1 MYKKK
6 LPVGIRIVFAFLS
19 VLLCIALF
27 ATTLVTIAVTDL
39 KVVTSRDGLQTIITE
54 AFFPKSA
61 SVRVIPKLTGGNA
74 VGGFG
79 ALGSLGGEEMDQN
92 MLVDA
97 LYDMLAEQAGGELPV
112 SKEEVSELLEESSI
126 PEFISDKAAGIISD
140 VITGESTTTIT
151 KEEVIEL
158 IEENADLI
166 EEKLDITIEQEHI
179 DAIGGWIEESEVLDN
194 VQQEIQEAIGI
205 TPPAV
210 TPESPTGPTG
220 EGGSNVPQK
229 KPAGSILDLVGPE
242 ASMPTNIAEV
252 FALLGPVS
260 STESLLICVG
270 ACLLLLVFLLLT
282 HWGRPFAAVRSAGIP
297 VMIAGLFM
305 TLPSLLVP
313 FLPTND
319 PQTIMI
325 VTVAQ
330 KIFSM
335 TTTVSLCFAGLGLVM
350 IVAGSILNGV
360 FKRKA
365 KAAML
370 VAAAPVAVVEA
381 PAVEFVPA
389 EETAPVEAA
398 PVEEAAAV
406 EEIPVME
413 TPVEEAPVAEAAEE
427 STKAEA
433 VAAAEE

>member
-140 VITGESTTTIT
+140 VIMGESTTTIT

-179 DAIGGWIEESEVLDN
+179 DAIGGWIEESEVLEN
-194 VQQEIQEAIGI
+194 VQQEIQEVIGI

-210 TPESPTGPTG
+210 TPDSPTGSTGSTG
-220 EGGSNVPQK
+220 ESGSEVPQK

-242 ASMPTNIAEV
+242 AAAPTNIAEV
-252 FALLGPVS
+252 FALLRAVS

-282 HWGRPFAAVRSAGIP
+282 HWGRPFAAIRSAGIS
-297 VMIAGLFM
+297 VMIAGLIM
-305 TLPSLLVP
+305 TLPGLVAS
-313 FLPTND
+313 FLPAGD
-319 PQTIMI
+319 PILI
-325 VTVAQ
+325 IAQ

-335 TTTVSLCFAGLGLVM
+335 TITVSLCFAGLGLVM

-360 FKRKA
+360 FKHKA

-370 VAAAPVAVVEA
+370 VAAAPVAVVEV
-381 PAVEFVPA
+381 PAVEFIPA

>member
-27 ATTLVTIAVTDL
+27 ATTLVTIAVTGL
-39 KVVTSRDGLQTIITE
+39 KVVTSEDGLETIITQ
-54 AFFPKSA
+54 ALFPKSA
-61 SVRVIPKLTGGNA
+61 SVRVIPKLAGGNA

-79 ALGSLGGEEMDQN
+79 ALGSESMDQGL
-92 MLVDA
+92 LVDT
-97 LYDMLAEQAGGELPV
+97 LFDMVQEQFGGELPI
-112 SKEEVSELLEESSI
+112 SKEDVAELLEESSI
-126 PEFISDKAAGIISD
+126 PEFIADKAAGIISD
-140 VITGESTTTIT
+140 VIHGEVTTTIT

-220 EGGSNVPQK
+220 EGGSDAPQK

-282 HWGRPFAAVRSAGIP
+282 HWGRPFAAIRSAGIP
-297 VMIAGLFM
+297 IMIAGLFM

-319 PQTIMI
+319 PQTVMI

-365 KAAML
+365 KAAAL
-370 VAAAPVAVVEA
+370 VAAAPVTIVEA
-381 PAVEFVPA
+381 PAA
-389 EETAPVEAA
+389 ETAPVE
-398 PVEEAAAV
+398 EA
-406 EEIPVME
+406 
-413 TPVEEAPVAEAAEE
+413 TPVAEAAEASSE
-427 STKAEA
+427 AEA
-433 VAAAEE
+433 VATAEE

>member
-140 VITGESTTTIT
+140 VIMGESTTTIT

-179 DAIGGWIEESEVLDN
+179 DAIGGWIEESEVLEN
-194 VQQEIQEAIGI
+194 VQQEIQEVIGI

-210 TPESPTGPTG
+210 TPDSPTGSTG
-220 EGGSNVPQK
+220 ESGSEVPQK

-242 ASMPTNIAEV
+242 AAAPTNIAEV
-252 FALLGPVS
+252 FALLRAVS

-282 HWGRPFAAVRSAGIP
+282 HWGRPFAAIRSAGIS
-297 VMIAGLFM
+297 VMIAGLIM
-305 TLPSLLVP
+305 TLPGLLAS
-313 FLPTND
+313 FLPAGD
-319 PQTIMI
+319 PILI
-325 VTVAQ
+325 IAQ

-335 TTTVSLCFAGLGLVM
+335 TITVSLCFAGLGLVM

-370 VAAAPVAVVEA
+370 VAAAPVAVVEV
-381 PAVEFVPA
+381 PAVEFIPA

-413 TPVEEAPVAEAAEE
+413 APVEEAPVAEAAEE
-427 STKAEA
+427 STEAEA
-433 VAAAEE
+433 VAVAEE

>member
-140 VITGESTTTIT
+140 VIMGESTTTIT

-179 DAIGGWIEESEVLDN
+179 DAIGGWIEESEVLEN
-194 VQQEIQEAIGI
+194 VQQEIQEVIGI

-210 TPESPTGPTG
+210 TPDSPTGSTGSTG
-220 EGGSNVPQK
+220 ESGSEVPQK

-242 ASMPTNIAEV
+242 AAAPTNIAEV
-252 FALLGPVS
+252 FALLRAVS

-282 HWGRPFAAVRSAGIP
+282 HWGRPFAAIRSAGIS
-297 VMIAGLFM
+297 VMIAGLIM
-305 TLPSLLVP
+305 TLPGLLAS
-313 FLPTND
+313 FLPAGD
-319 PQTIMI
+319 PILI
-325 VTVAQ
+325 IAQ

-335 TTTVSLCFAGLGLVM
+335 TITVSLCFAGLGLVM

-370 VAAAPVAVVEA
+370 VAAAPVAVVEVPAVEVPAVEA
-381 PAVEFVPA
+381 PAVETSPA
-389 EETAPVEAA
+389 EETAPVE
-398 PVEEAAAV
+398 
-406 EEIPVME
+406 EIPVME
-413 TPVEEAPVAEAAEE
+413 APVEEAPVAEAAEE
-427 STKAEA
+427 STEAEA
-433 VAAAEE
+433 VAVAEE